1 MAAANH
7 LMGEVLLAE
16 MIVLSRFE
24 KPLRVAYW
32 LETLNGCTLGRENSR
47 GYNLC
52 ETLGVS
58 SFKLWLQDF
67 LLIWLRLLI
76 SSLPKL

>member
-1 MAAANH
+1 MATANH
-7 LMGEVLLAE
+7 LLGVVLLAE
-16 MIVLSRFE
+16 MVVLSRVK

-32 LETLNGCTLGRENSR
+32 LETLNGCTLGREHSR

-58 SFKLWLQDF
+58 SFKLRLQDF
-67 LLIWLRLLI
+67 LLIGLRLLI